1 MFLCL
6 LKNKVVHCI
15 WTGKTQINTNNFH
28 TDMKKRSV
36 ERKKLGRGFKSFTG
50 LSLDFSTQ
58 TYGNL
63 AIIFFL
69 HASTLLTN
77 TMNNSHQLIM
87 KSMIC
92 RYGIYVYVYQ
102 GGQYSLSVS
111 EIFLKLKQQPIMGLN
126 HWRSCYRDLGD
137 LGPP

>member
-1 MFLCL
+1 M
-6 LKNKVVHCI
+6 NKVVHCI

-69 HASTLLTN
+69 HASTTHMIS
-77 TMNNSHQLIM
+77 MNKHQKLV
-87 KSMIC
+87 KSMINMEYYFC
-92 RYGIYVYVYQ
+92 PISLILHSYLNFSATTFIY
-102 GGQYSLSVS
+102 LT
-111 EIFLKLKQQPIMGLN
+111 
-126 HWRSCYRDLGD
+126 DD
-137 LGPP
+137 

>member
-50 LSLDFSTQ
+50 LSLGFSTQ

-69 HASTLLTN
+69 HASTTHMIS
-77 TMNNSHQLIM
+77 MNNPQKLV
-87 KSMIC
+87 KSMINME
-92 RYGIYVYVYQ
+92 YHY
-102 GGQYSLSVS
+102 
-111 EIFLKLKQQPIMGLN
+111 KLKSQTLIGVCQIIKL
-126 HWRSCYRDLGD
+126 
-137 LGPP
+137 